1 MLVVAGLAAWEAV
14 IASGWATEFFFGRPS
29 RLVAYLVEN
38 TLNGY
43 LLIHTGVT
51 LYEQLVGF
59 ALGTLLGTAVGLAL
73 WWSPFL
79 SRVLEPVALVL
90 NATPKIAMAPIL
102 VIWFGIGI
110 MSKVAIAVSICAIV
124 AWLSAFDGTRGTDAD
139 QMDMVKALGGRR
151 GHVFTKIVVPTCLPW
166 IITAMRIN
174 IGLALVG
181 VLAGEFLSSTHGLG
195 YLIDRTAKLYEMSHT
210 MAVLAIVVALAAA
223 QYYLLDWF
231 ESRLFRWSRE
241 AELEFIT

>member
-1 MLVVAGLAAWEAV
+1 
-14 IASGWATEFFFGRPS
+14 
-29 RLVAYLVEN
+29 
-38 TLNGY
+38 
-43 LLIHTGVT
+43 
-51 LYEQLVGF
+51 
-59 ALGTLLGTAVGLAL
+59 
-73 WWSPFL
+73 
-79 SRVLEPVALVL
+79 
-90 NATPKIAMAPIL
+90 
-102 VIWFGIGI
+102 
-110 MSKVAIAVSICAIV
+110 
-124 AWLSAFDGTRGTDAD
+124 
-139 QMDMVKALGGRR
+139 
-151 GHVFTKIVVPTCLPW
+151 VVPTCLPW

-223 QYYLLDWF
+223 QYYMLDWF